1 MSTLL
6 LVLTLFALQCPYID
20 NNCAGEVT
28 LVRPERNIGQHTAV
42 LEPQD
47 DVAACWPQQR
57 LLAVLTHRPG
67 HWISYRKV
75 VLCYVHSICYWT
87 RDYKVK
93 NWFIN
98 DTDYYLTLE
107 TSIFRLSVH

>member
-6 LVLTLFALQCPYID
+6 LVLTLFALQCRYID

-28 LVRPERNIGQHTAV
+28 LVRPEHNIGQHTAV

-57 LLAVLTHRPG
+57 LLAVLSHRPG
-67 HWISYRKV
+67 HWLSYRKV
-75 VLCYVHSICYWT
+75 AGHWYELDSATPNTIRRSNPFTRQLHSTIELLLF
-87 RDYKVK
+87 K
-93 NWFIN
+93 
-98 DTDYYLTLE
+98 E
-107 TSIFRLSVH
+107 